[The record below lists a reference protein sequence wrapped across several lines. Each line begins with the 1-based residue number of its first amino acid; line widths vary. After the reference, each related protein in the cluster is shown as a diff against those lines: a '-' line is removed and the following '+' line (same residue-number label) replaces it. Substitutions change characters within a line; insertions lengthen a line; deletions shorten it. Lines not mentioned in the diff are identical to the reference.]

1 MAFPHK
7 FYTPYEKGKYSLCF
21 QCHKEALVT
30 VEETRTVTSFRN
42 GEKKLHAFHVK
53 QKKGRTCRA
62 CHDIHASDIE
72 HHLREDV
79 MFGSYSMPIEYF
91 KTETGG
97 SCMPGC
103 HKERGYDRE
112 KMIINK
118 K

>member
-62 CHDIHASDIE
+62 CH
-72 HHLREDV
+72 
-79 MFGSYSMPIEYF
+79 
-91 KTETGG
+91 
-97 SCMPGC
+97 CMPGC
-103 HKERGYDRE
+103 HKKRGYDRE